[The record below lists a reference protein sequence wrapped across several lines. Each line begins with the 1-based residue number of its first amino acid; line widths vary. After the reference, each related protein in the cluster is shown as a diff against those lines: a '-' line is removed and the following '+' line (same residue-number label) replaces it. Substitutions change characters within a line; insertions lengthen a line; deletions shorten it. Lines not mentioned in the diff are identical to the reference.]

1 MHGPED
7 SLIRGCRGLMDGAV
21 DEYVGLVGE
30 IWCQSTTNQETVVLL
45 ALELLV
51 FLGFRDKMFKV
62 GEQRHL

>member
-1 MHGPED
+1 
-7 SLIRGCRGLMDGAV
+7 MDGAV